1 MEIIIKGLCVPAIEV
16 ESSAGS
22 REITLYS
29 RHLSNRTIF
38 IQGEI
43 NEDVANAVLV
53 QLMYLQNEG
62 TEDINLYINSPGGI
76 VTSGLMIYDL
86 IQSIETPVNMFCTAI
101 AGSMAAVILAGGQKG
116 RRFIL
121 PHSKTMIHEPLLAS
135 GIGGSATSIK
145 NIADSIL
152 ETRTLINY
160 ILAKH
165 TGKTVEEINEATS
178 FDHFMNAEESVQF
191 GICDEIRNNIFS

>member
-1 MEIIIKGLCVPAIEV
+1 MKGLWIPTIEI

-62 TEDINLYINSPGGI
+62 TEDINLYINSPG
-76 VTSGLMIYDL
+76 
-86 IQSIETPVNMFCTAI
+86 NRHARNN
-101 AGSMAAVILAGGQKG
+101 AGSDPG
-116 RRFIL
+116 
-121 PHSKTMIHEPLLAS
+121 
-135 GIGGSATSIK
+135 
-145 NIADSIL
+145 N
-152 ETRTLINY
+152 RTNR
-160 ILAKH
+160 
-165 TGKTVEEINEATS
+165 
-178 FDHFMNAEESVQF
+178 
-191 GICDEIRNNIFS
+191 GICNCSCENRATIWN